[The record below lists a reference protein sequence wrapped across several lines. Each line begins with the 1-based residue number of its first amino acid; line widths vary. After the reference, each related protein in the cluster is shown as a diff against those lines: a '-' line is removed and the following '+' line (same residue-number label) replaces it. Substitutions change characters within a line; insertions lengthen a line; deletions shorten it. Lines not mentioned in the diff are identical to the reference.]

1 MDETAGKL
9 GMLGSVPRPV
19 GKWAAATL
27 HSEYG
32 VGFVCLSNSD
42 LSESEITFICVCVQW
57 VLCMGVPV
65 REQLYRS
72 WFFASARWVLRIRFK
87 SGLATGALIS

>member
-57 VLCMGVPV
+57 VLWYGGTSQ
-65 REQLYRS
+65 RTTLQKL
-72 WFFASARWVLRIRFK
+72 VLCFCQV
-87 SGLATGALIS
+87 GLKD